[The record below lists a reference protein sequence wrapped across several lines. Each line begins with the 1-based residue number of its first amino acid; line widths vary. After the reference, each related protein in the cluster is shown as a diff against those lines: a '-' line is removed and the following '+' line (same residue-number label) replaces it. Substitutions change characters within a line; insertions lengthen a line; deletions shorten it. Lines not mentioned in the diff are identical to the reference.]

1 LAVADSQESAVD
13 LQAITGVERLVH
25 EPGRLVVLACLA
37 VVARADFLYV
47 MRETGLSQGNLSSHL
62 AKLEAAGYV
71 EIEKTFSGK
80 VPRTVL
86 QLTDRGREALRA
98 YRNRL
103 VDALRRLPE

>member
-1 LAVADSQESAVD
+1 MGAEGEPAVD
-13 LQAITGVERLVH
+13 LQAIANVERLVH
-25 EPGRLVVLACLA
+25 EPGRLLVLACLS

-71 EIEKTFSGK
+71 AVEKTFVGK

-86 QLTDRGREALRA
+86 QLTERGREALRA
-98 YRNRL
+98 YRNQL
-103 VDALRRLPE
+103 MEALSRLPE

>member
-1 LAVADSQESAVD
+1 MGTDGEPAVD
-13 LQAITGVERLVH
+13 LQAIANVERLVH
-25 EPGRLVVLACLA
+25 EPGRLLVLACLS

-71 EIEKTFSGK
+71 AVEKTFVGK

-86 QLTDRGREALRA
+86 QLTGRGREALRA
-98 YRNRL
+98 YRNQL
-103 VDALRRLPE
+103 MEALSRLPE